1 MGMDWAS
8 QLVSYSLNITWLY
21 LAIPALAG
29 FMIIYNERCADLNA
43 DRGIQNGNECAGRE
57 SVSLILRIQLADS

>member
-8 QLVSYSLNITWLY
+8 QLVSYLLNITWLY

-43 DRGIQNGNECAGRE
+43 DRGIQN
-57 SVSLILRIQLADS
+57 VLT